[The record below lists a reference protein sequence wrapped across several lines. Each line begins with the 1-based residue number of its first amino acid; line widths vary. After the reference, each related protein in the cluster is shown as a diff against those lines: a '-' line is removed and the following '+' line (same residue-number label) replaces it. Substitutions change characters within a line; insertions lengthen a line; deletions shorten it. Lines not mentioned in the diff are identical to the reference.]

1 MTEYDSHA
9 MSVMG
14 FIILF
19 HERYKVPQSLSM
31 QDGTLP
37 ISMSHTYELTG
48 HDHCLG
54 NTVGIIS
61 FTECF
66 FMFLCFMECSL

>member
-1 MTEYDSHA
+1 
-9 MSVMG
+9 
-14 FIILF
+14 
-19 HERYKVPQSLSM
+19 M

-54 NTVGIIS
+54 NTVGIVS

-66 FMFLCFMECSL
+66 FFVLWNVPYEVIPLIRGV